1 MAGDTDM
8 RSWADLLHNSTQLL
22 QSATPSAQFPPIQRS
37 LDQLEA
43 LSRKLKARTSR
54 LEVPSQAIA
63 ATRLLAREG
72 INADQLT
79 RDLKS
84 FELKTSFEDV
94 FPVEATT
101 VEEYLQQVHEMTM
114 LSAIQEAQRD
124 NFRAFNDYMIKAL
137 EDNWQK
143 EKRDFLHTLS
153 RLPLTPAPSIG
164 TPSIGA
170 KQNLRSQILPFGSN
184 SSPQDLQIHT
194 LMHNTFLE
202 RKAAAYAEVVVKLN
216 ASREHGIPFNA
227 AAAFKQ
233 ACEGVTEDVQSPKSV
248 TMQKIWHLIQCL
260 LSEDVDGSGSM
271 TRRMQLIIG
280 ARHHLEGGH
289 EKYIRDTIQSH
300 PAQAALGG
308 STGNLQLIRA
318 FLRVRLRDHGVLD
331 FDAQHLRRQPPVD
344 TTWHQIFFCMRTGY
358 YEEAKEV
365 AESSR
370 VSRTFASQLAE
381 WISTQG
387 LVSGATAT
395 AAAEECE
402 RMMRSG
408 ERPGRAGTDKY
419 KLLVYSIISGSRQLM
434 DKLLREIPTLF
445 NTIEDF
451 LWFNLAVARDDNYTF
466 SQSTN
471 VGIQSYSIEDLQAYL
486 LKFEPSYYTRNGKDP
501 LVYPYVLLLS
511 LQLYAAVSYLINES
525 GSNNIDAVHMAITI
539 ADKGVLLKEISSAHK
554 LGAMD
559 SVAEVAGIIRYCGLS
574 YKRQGNL
581 VLALEYYAQAAA
593 AMGGG
598 AASWSGQISVDLAR
612 QRQMMLKQLLS
623 EILLSEGGVHL
634 LLGSFGT
641 GSEGALNRYLPDN
654 EAQHRFLFEVACQC
668 QDSGLYDKAIELL
681 KRVGAF
687 SSALEIINSRLSE
700 AVNAVATGRMDGE
713 TRAAGLILAGNSI
726 IESSRILGIVS
737 TQDRELIA
745 DRQTALRQLETI
757 LTFHKFARNG
767 KYTDAVVELSK
778 LSFLPLESWK
788 YDLGT
793 EILHTV
799 SPSVQSCIPDLLKVA
814 LMCLDNLP
822 DIDGT
827 IRAMK
832 SKIVNFVANSLPKG
846 LPNELYERVAR
857 ML

>member
-22 QSATPSAQFPPIQRS
+22 QAATPSAQFPPIQRS

-54 LEVPSQAIA
+54 IEAPSQAIA

-114 LSAIQEAQRD
+114 LSAIQEAQR
-124 NFRAFNDYMIKAL
+124 NNLRAFNDYMMKAL
-137 EDNWQK
+137 EDDWQK
-143 EKRDFLHTLS
+143 EKRDFLHSLS
-153 RLPLTPAPSIG
+153 RLPLTSG
-164 TPSIGA
+164 QSV
-170 KQNLRSQILPFGSN
+170 
-184 SSPQDLQIHT
+184 SSPSFGVKQGVQSQVVSASSKPSQDMQVYNIG
-194 LMHNTFLE
+194 HNTLLE
-202 RKAAAYAEVVVKLN
+202 RKAAAYAGVVVKLN
-216 ASREHGIPFNA
+216 TSREYGIPFNV
-227 AAAFKQ
+227 AAAFEE
-233 ACEGVTEDVQSPKSV
+233 ACESITEDTQGLKSV
-248 TMQKIWHLIQCL
+248 TMQKIWHLIKCL
-260 LSEDVDGSGSM
+260 LSEEFENLKNL
-271 TRRMQLIIG
+271 TKKMQLIIG
-280 ARHHLEGGH
+280 ARHHLEEGH

-318 FLRVRLRDHGVLD
+318 FLRVRLRDHGLLD
-331 FDAQHLRRQPPVD
+331 FDVQQLRRQPPVD

-370 VSRTFASQLAE
+370 VSRTFASQLSE
-381 WISTQG
+381 WISAQG
-387 LVSGATAT
+387 LVSGVTAA

-402 RMMRSG
+402 RMMRTG
-408 ERPGRAGTDKY
+408 DRPGRAGTDKY
-419 KLLVYSIISGSRQLM
+419 KLLVYVIISGSRQLM
-434 DKLLREIPTLF
+434 DKLLRETPTLF

-451 LWFNLAVARDDNYTF
+451 LWFNLVVARDESCTS
-466 SQSTN
+466 SQSTS
-471 VGIQSYSIEDLQAYL
+471 VGIQLYTIEELQAYL
-486 LKFEPSYYTRNGKDP
+486 LKFEPSYYTRNGRDP

-511 LQLYAAVSYLINES
+511 LQLHAAVSYLVNES
-525 GSNNIDAVHMAITI
+525 GGDQIDAVHIAITI
-539 ADKGVLLKEISSAHK
+539 ADKGVLLNGISNAHK
-554 LGAMD
+554 LGSMD
-559 SVAEVAGIIRYCGLS
+559 SVAEVSGIIRYYGLS
-574 YKRQGNL
+574 YKRQKNL
-581 VLALEYYAQAAA
+581 PLALEYYAQAAA

-598 AASWSGQISVDLAR
+598 AASWSGHTSADLAR

-623 EILLSEGGVHL
+623 EILLSDGGVNL
-634 LLGSFGT
+634 LLGPFGT
-641 GSEGALNRYLPDN
+641 GSEGALKRFLPDH
-654 EAQHRFLFEVACQC
+654 EAQHHFLMEVACQC

-687 SSALEIINSRLSE
+687 ASALEVVNGRLSE
-700 AVNAVATGRMDGE
+700 AVNAVAMGRLDGE

-726 IESSRILGIVS
+726 IESTRVYGAAS

-745 DRQTALRQLETI
+745 ERQTTLRQLETI
-757 LTFHKFARNG
+757 LAFHKLARNG
-767 KYTDAVVELSK
+767 KYTDGLMELSK
-778 LSFLPLESWK
+778 LSFLPLGNWK
-788 YDLGT
+788 YDVGIEVLQN
-793 EILHTV
+793 V
-799 SPSVQSCIPDLLKVA
+799 SQNVKSCIPDLLKVA
-814 LMCLDNLP
+814 LMCLDNVP

-827 IRAMK
+827 VRVMK
-832 SKIVNFVANSLPKG
+832 SKIANFVANSLPKG
-846 LPNELYERVAR
+846 LPNELYERVAQ